1 MTRQSYFEPPCTRFR
16 SDLLRN
22 PCMKPLNQP
31 VLAVF
36 RIVAAIY
43 RKFRRPLFDPI
54 SFSREISPRTFV
66 PSTLRLWVGDLATVP
81 QLSPVRTVKRLS
93 DRKVVV
99 IGVLFLLARP
109 FGTRRDAFAERG
121 PETRVISVES
131 DRQGRKSRA

>member
-54 SFSREISPRTFV
+54 SFSREISRTFV
-66 PSTLRLWVGDLATVP
+66 PPTLRLWVGDLATAR
-81 QLSPVRTVKRLS
+81 QLSTVRTVKRLS